1 MNQTE
6 LVNRFS
12 EAALQEELRFFAEH
26 EQEWAA
32 QHRGEFVLIGKQTF
46 AGFHKNYEDAMSAG
60 VRAFGPVAP
69 FLIRRIQIKTQ

>member
-12 EAALQEELRFFAEH
+12 EAALREELQFFAEH

-32 QHRGEFVLIGKQTF
+32 QHRGEFVLSASRRLPGFTTAMKTPCAPAF
-46 AGFHKNYEDAMSAG
+46 ALLD
-60 VRAFGPVAP
+60 
-69 FLIRRIQIKTQ
+69 Q